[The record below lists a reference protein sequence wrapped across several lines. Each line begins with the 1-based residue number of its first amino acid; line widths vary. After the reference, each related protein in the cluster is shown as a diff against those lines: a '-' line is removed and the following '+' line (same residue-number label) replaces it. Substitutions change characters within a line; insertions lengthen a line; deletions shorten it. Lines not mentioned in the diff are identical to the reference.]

1 MLSNTKNLKFIL
13 GSSSPRRLELLK
25 QINFYPNKIFKPEI
39 NEDPQKKELPILY
52 VKRMAKEK
60 MDVVKKKFP
69 NDLILTADTI
79 VYVGRRIIDKTNEK
93 SKAIKFLELLSGR
106 RHRVSTAFN
115 LYCKDKIDS
124 LRVVT
129 SVVKMKRL
137 TDNEIKSYIETNEWK
152 GKAGAYGIQG
162 SAEKFIQFISGSYTN
177 IVGLPLNQ
185 VYGSLN
191 SICLLYTSPSPR
203 D

>member
-25 QINFYPNKIFKPEI
+25 QINFYPNEIFKPEI

-52 VKRMAKEK
+52 VKRMAREK

-79 VYVGRRIIDKTNEK
+79 VYVGRRIIDKTNEQ

-137 TDNEIKSYIETNEWK
+137 TDNEIKSYIESNEWK

-191 SICLLYTSPSPR
+191 SIGYGN
-203 D
+203 DEK

>member
-25 QINFYPNKIFKPEI
+25 QINYHPNEIFKPEI

-60 MDVVKKKFP
+60 MDVVKKIFP

-79 VYVGRRIIDKTNEK
+79 VYVGRRIIDKTNEQ

-137 TDNEIKSYIETNEWK
+137 TDNEIKSYIESNEWK

-191 SICLLYTSPSPR
+191 SIGYYNEK
-203 D
+203 

>member
-1 MLSNTKNLKFIL
+1 MLSNTENFKFIL

-25 QINFYPNKIFKPEI
+25 QINFHPNEIFKPEI
-39 NEDPQKKELPILY
+39 NEEPQKKELPILY

-191 SICLLYTSPSPR
+191 SIGYYNEK
-203 D
+203 

>member
-1 MLSNTKNLKFIL
+1 MLSNTRNLKFIL

-25 QINFYPNKIFKPEI
+25 QINCCPNEIFKPEI

-60 MDVVKKKFP
+60 MKVVQKKFP

-79 VYVGRRIIDKTNEK
+79 VYVGRRIINKTDEK
-93 SKAIKFLELLSGR
+93 SQAIKFLELLSGR

-137 TDNEIKSYIETNEWK
+137 TEYEINSYIETNEWK

-191 SICLLYTSPSPR
+191 SIGYGN
-203 D
+203 DEK

>member
-1 MLSNTKNLKFIL
+1 MLSYTKNFKFIL
-13 GSSSPRRLELLK
+13 GSSSSRRLELLK
-25 QINFYPNKIFKPEI
+25 QINFYPNEIFKPEI
-39 NEDPQKKELPILY
+39 NEDPPKKQLPILY

-93 SKAIKFLELLSGR
+93 SKAIKYLELLSGS
-106 RHRVSTAFN
+106 RHRGSTAFN

-124 LRVVT
+124 LRGVT

-137 TDNEIKSYIETNEWK
+137 TENEIRSYIESNEWK
-152 GKAGAYGIQG
+152 GKAGAYSIQG

-191 SICLLYTSPSPR
+191 SIGYYNEK
-203 D
+203 

>member
-25 QINFYPNKIFKPEI
+25 QINFHPNEIFKPEI
-39 NEDPQKKELPILY
+39 NEEPQKKELPILY

-69 NDLILTADTI
+69 KDLILTADTI
-79 VYVGRRIIDKTNEK
+79 VYVGRRIIDKTNEQ

-129 SVVKMKRL
+129 SIVKMKRL
-137 TDNEIKSYIETNEWK
+137 TDNEIKSYIESNEWK

-191 SICLLYTSPSPR
+191 SIGYYNEK
-203 D
+203 

>member
-1 MLSNTKNLKFIL
+1 MSYSKNLKFIL

-25 QINFYPNKIFKPEI
+25 QINLYPNEIFNPEI
-39 NEDPQKKELPILY
+39 NEDQKKNELPIFY

-60 MDVVKKKFP
+60 MKVVQKKFP
-69 NDLILTADTI
+69 NNLILTADTI
-79 VYVGRRIIDKTNEK
+79 VYVGRRIIDKTNDK

-129 SVVKMKRL
+129 SIVKFKRL
-137 TDNEIKSYIETNEWK
+137 TENEIKSYIESNEWK
-152 GKAGAYGIQG
+152 GKAGSYGIQG
-162 SAEKFIQFISGSYTN
+162 SAEKFIQFISGSYSN

-185 VYGSLN
+185 VYGSIK
-191 SICLLYTSPSPR
+191 SIGYYNEK
-203 D
+203 

>member
-1 MLSNTKNLKFIL
+1 MLPNTKNLKFIL

-25 QINFYPNKIFKPEI
+25 QINFYPNEIFKPEI

-60 MDVVKKKFP
+60 MEVAKKKFP

-79 VYVGRRIIDKTNEK
+79 VYVGRRIIDKTNEQ

-137 TDNEIKSYIETNEWK
+137 TENEINSYIETNEWK

-162 SAEKFIQFISGSYTN
+162 SAEKFIQFISGSYSN

-191 SICLLYTSPSPR
+191 SIGYFNEK
-203 D
+203 

>member
-1 MLSNTKNLKFIL
+1 MLSNTENFKFIL

-25 QINFYPNKIFKPEI
+25 QINFYPNEIFKPEI
-39 NEDPQKKELPILY
+39 NEEPQKKELPILY

-137 TDNEIKSYIETNEWK
+137 TDNEIKSYIESNEWK

-191 SICLLYTSPSPR
+191 SIGYYNEK
-203 D
+203 

>member
-25 QINFYPNKIFKPEI
+25 QINYHPNKIFKPEI

-52 VKRMAKEK
+52 VKRMAREK

-93 SKAIKFLELLSGR
+93 SKAINFLELLSGR

-137 TDNEIKSYIETNEWK
+137 TDIEIKSYIETNEWK

-191 SICLLYTSPSPR
+191 SIGYGNEK
-203 D
+203 

>member
-25 QINFYPNKIFKPEI
+25 QINFYPNEIFKPEI
-39 NEDPQKKELPILY
+39 NEDPQIKELPILY

-60 MDVVKKKFP
+60 MEAAKKKFP

-137 TDNEIKSYIETNEWK
+137 TDNEIKSYIESNEWK

-191 SICLLYTSPSPR
+191 SIGYYNEK
-203 D
+203 

>member
-1 MLSNTKNLKFIL
+1 MLSNSNNSKFIL

-25 QINFYPNKIFKPEI
+25 QINLFPDQIIKPEI
-39 NEDPQKKELPILY
+39 NETPENKELPIFY
-52 VKRMAKEK
+52 VKRMAREK
-60 MDVVKKKFP
+60 MKVVQKNFP

-79 VYVGRRIIDKTNEK
+79 VYVGRRIIDKTDEK

-106 RHRVSTAFN
+106 RHKVSTAFN

-129 SVVKMKRL
+129 SIVKMKRFSES
-137 TDNEIKSYIETNEWK
+137 EIKSYIESNEWI

-162 SAEKFIQFISGSYTN
+162 SAEKFIQFISGSYSN

-191 SICLLYTSPSPR
+191 SIGYFNEK
-203 D
+203 

>member
-25 QINFYPNKIFKPEI
+25 QINFYPNEIFKPEI

-137 TDNEIKSYIETNEWK
+137 TENEIKSYIETDEWK

-191 SICLLYTSPSPR
+191 SIGYFNEK
-203 D
+203 

>member
-25 QINFYPNKIFKPEI
+25 QINFYPNEIFKPEI

-79 VYVGRRIIDKTNEK
+79 VYVGRRIIDKTNEQ

-137 TDNEIKSYIETNEWK
+137 TDNEIKSYIESNEWN

-191 SICLLYTSPSPR
+191 SIGYGN
-203 D
+203 DEK

>member
-1 MLSNTKNLKFIL
+1 MSNYKNLKFIL
-13 GSSSPRRLELLK
+13 GSSSPRRLDLLK
-25 QINFYPNKIFKPEI
+25 QINLCPNEVFKPEI
-39 NEDPQKKELPILY
+39 NEEPQKKELPIIY

-60 MDVVKKKFP
+60 MIVVQKKFP

-79 VYVGRRIIDKTNEK
+79 VYIGRKIIDKTDEK

-115 LYCKDKIDS
+115 LYCRDKIDS

-129 SVVKMKRL
+129 SIVKMKRL
-137 TDNEIKSYIETNEWK
+137 TKKEIEMYIESNEWK

-191 SICLLYTSPSPR
+191 SIGYYNEK
-203 D
+203 

>member
-1 MLSNTKNLKFIL
+1 MLSNTKNFKFIL
-13 GSSSPRRLELLK
+13 GSSSSRRLELLK
-25 QINFYPNKIFKPEI
+25 QINFYPNEIFKPEI

-137 TDNEIKSYIETNEWK
+137 TDNEIKSYIESNEWK

-191 SICLLYTSPSPR
+191 SIGYYNEK
-203 D
+203 

>member
-1 MLSNTKNLKFIL
+1 MLSNTKNFKFIL
-13 GSSSPRRLELLK
+13 GSSSSRRLELLK
-25 QINFYPNKIFKPEI
+25 QINFYPNEIFKPEI

-52 VKRMAKEK
+52 VKRMAREK

-79 VYVGRRIIDKTNEK
+79 VYVGRRIIDKTNEQ

-137 TDNEIKSYIETNEWK
+137 TDNEIKSYIESNEWK

-185 VYGSLN
+185 VYGSFN
-191 SICLLYTSPSPR
+191 SIGYNNEK
-203 D
+203 

>member
-25 QINFYPNKIFKPEI
+25 QINFYPNEIFKPEI
-39 NEDPQKKELPILY
+39 NEDPQIKELPILY

-60 MDVVKKKFP
+60 MEVAKKKFP

-79 VYVGRRIIDKTNEK
+79 VYVGRRIIDKTNEQ

-137 TDNEIKSYIETNEWK
+137 TDNEIRSYIESNEWK

-191 SICLLYTSPSPR
+191 SIGYYNEK
-203 D
+203 

>member
-25 QINFYPNKIFKPEI
+25 QINFYPNEIFKPEI
-39 NEDPQKKELPILY
+39 NENPQIKELPILY

-60 MDVVKKKFP
+60 MEVAKKKFP

-79 VYVGRRIIDKTNEK
+79 VYVGRRIIDKTNEQ

-137 TDNEIKSYIETNEWK
+137 TENEIKSYIETDEWK

-177 IVGLPLNQ
+177 IVGLHLNQ

-191 SICLLYTSPSPR
+191 SIGYYNEK
-203 D
+203 

>member
-25 QINFYPNKIFKPEI
+25 QINFYPNEIFKPEI
-39 NEDPQKKELPILY
+39 NEDPQKKELPIIY

-79 VYVGRRIIDKTNEK
+79 VYVGRRIIDKTNKK

-137 TDNEIKSYIETNEWK
+137 TENEIKSYIETDEWK

-191 SICLLYTSPSPR
+191 SIGFYNEK
-203 D
+203 

>member
-25 QINFYPNKIFKPEI
+25 QINFYPNEIFKPEI

-52 VKRMAKEK
+52 VKRMAREK

-79 VYVGRRIIDKTNEK
+79 VYVGRRIIDKTNEQ
-93 SKAIKFLELLSGR
+93 SKAIKFLEFLSGR

-137 TDNEIKSYIETNEWK
+137 TDNEIKSYIESNEWK

-191 SICLLYTSPSPR
+191 SIGYYNEK
-203 D
+203 

>member
-25 QINFYPNKIFKPEI
+25 QINFYPNEIFKPEI

-60 MDVVKKKFP
+60 MNVVKKKFP

-137 TDNEIKSYIETNEWK
+137 TDNEIKSYVETNEWK

-191 SICLLYTSPSPR
+191 SIGYY
-203 D
+203 DEK

>member
-1 MLSNTKNLKFIL
+1 MSNYKNLKFIL
-13 GSSSPRRLELLK
+13 GSSSPRRLQLLK
-25 QINFYPNKIFKPEI
+25 QINFYPNEVFKPEI
-39 NEDPQKKELPILY
+39 NEEPKKNELPIFY
-52 VKRMAKEK
+52 VKRMAKDK
-60 MDVVKKKFP
+60 MLVVQKKFP

-79 VYVGRRIIDKTNEK
+79 VYIGRRIIDKTDEK

-137 TDNEIKSYIETNEWK
+137 TDNEIKSYIESNEWK

-191 SICLLYTSPSPR
+191 SIGYYNEK
-203 D
+203 

>member
-25 QINFYPNKIFKPEI
+25 QINFYPNEIFKPEI
-39 NEDPQKKELPILY
+39 NENPQIKELPILY

-60 MDVVKKKFP
+60 MEVAKKKFP

-79 VYVGRRIIDKTNEK
+79 VYVGRRIIDKTNEQ

-124 LRVVT
+124 SRVVT
-129 SVVKMKRL
+129 SIVKMKRL
-137 TDNEIKSYIETNEWK
+137 TKNEINSYIKTNEWK

-191 SICLLYTSPSPR
+191 SIGFHNEK
-203 D
+203 

>member
-1 MLSNTKNLKFIL
+1 MLSNTENFKFIL

-25 QINFYPNKIFKPEI
+25 QINFHPNEIFKPEI
-39 NEDPQKKELPILY
+39 NEEPQKKELPILY

-137 TDNEIKSYIETNEWK
+137 TDNEIKSYIESNEWK

-191 SICLLYTSPSPR
+191 SIGFYNEK
-203 D
+203 

>member
-25 QINFYPNKIFKPEI
+25 QINFYPNEIFKPEI

-52 VKRMAKEK
+52 VKRMAKKK
-60 MDVVKKKFP
+60 MEVVKKKFP

-79 VYVGRRIIDKTNEK
+79 VYVGRRIIDKTNEQ

-137 TDNEIKSYIETNEWK
+137 TENEIKSYIESNEWK

-162 SAEKFIQFISGSYTN
+162 SAEKFIQFVSGSYTN

-191 SICLLYTSPSPR
+191 SIGYYNEK
-203 D
+203 

>member
-1 MLSNTKNLKFIL
+1 MLSNTRNLNFIL

-25 QINFYPNKIFKPEI
+25 QINFYPNKIYKPEI

-60 MDVVKKKFP
+60 MKVVQKKFP

-79 VYVGRRIIDKTNEK
+79 VYVGRRIINKTDEK
-93 SKAIKFLELLSGR
+93 SQAIKFLELLPGR

-137 TDNEIKSYIETNEWK
+137 TEYEINSYIETNEWK

-191 SICLLYTSPSPR
+191 SIGYGN
-203 D
+203 DEK

>member
-1 MLSNTKNLKFIL
+1 MLSNTQNLKFIL

-25 QINFYPNKIFKPEI
+25 QINFYPNEIFKPEI
-39 NEDPQKKELPILY
+39 NEDLQKKELPILY

-93 SKAIKFLELLSGR
+93 SKAIRFLELLSGR

-115 LYCKDKIDS
+115 IYCKDKIDS

-129 SVVKMKRL
+129 SIVKMKRL
-137 TDNEIKSYIETNEWK
+137 TENEIKSYIETDEWK

-191 SICLLYTSPSPR
+191 SIGYFNEK
-203 D
+203 

>member
-1 MLSNTKNLKFIL
+1 MLSKTKNLKFIL

-25 QINFYPNKIFKPEI
+25 QINFYPNEIFKPEI
-39 NEDPQKKELPILY
+39 NENPQIKELPILY

-60 MDVVKKKFP
+60 MEVAKKKFP

-137 TDNEIKSYIETNEWK
+137 TDNEIKSYIESNEWK

-185 VYGSLN
+185 VYGSFN
-191 SICLLYTSPSPR
+191 SIGYYNEK
-203 D
+203 

>member
-25 QINFYPNKIFKPEI
+25 QINFYPNEIFKPEI

-52 VKRMAKEK
+52 VKRMAREK
-60 MDVVKKKFP
+60 MYVVKKKFP

-137 TDNEIKSYIETNEWK
+137 TENEIKSYIETNEWK

-177 IVGLPLNQ
+177 IVGFPLNQ

-191 SICLLYTSPSPR
+191 SIGYGNEK
-203 D
+203 

>member
-1 MLSNTKNLKFIL
+1 MLSNSENFKFIL

-39 NEDPQKKELPILY
+39 NEDQQKKELPILY

-137 TDNEIKSYIETNEWK
+137 TDNEIKSYIETDEWK

-191 SICLLYTSPSPR
+191 SIGYYNEK
-203 D
+203 

>member
-1 MLSNTKNLKFIL
+1 MLSNTKDLKFIL

-25 QINFYPNKIFKPEI
+25 QINFYPNEIFKPEI

-52 VKRMAKEK
+52 VKRMAREK

-79 VYVGRRIIDKTNEK
+79 VYVGRRIIDKTSEK

-137 TDNEIKSYIETNEWK
+137 TKNEIKSYIESDEWK

-191 SICLLYTSPSPR
+191 SIGYYNEK
-203 D
+203 

>member
-1 MLSNTKNLKFIL
+1 MLSNTKNFKFIL
-13 GSSSPRRLELLK
+13 GSSSSRRLELLK
-25 QINFYPNKIFKPEI
+25 QINFYPNEIFKPEI

-60 MDVVKKKFP
+60 MYVVKKKFP

-79 VYVGRRIIDKTNEK
+79 VYVGRRIIDKTNEQ

-137 TDNEIKSYIETNEWK
+137 TENEIKSYIETDEWK

-191 SICLLYTSPSPR
+191 SIGYYNEK
-203 D
+203 

>member
-25 QINFYPNKIFKPEI
+25 QINFHPNEIFNPEI

-60 MDVVKKKFP
+60 MEVVKKKFP

-79 VYVGRRIIDKTNEK
+79 VYVGRKIIDKTNEQ

-137 TDNEIKSYIETNEWK
+137 TENEIKSYIESDEWK

-185 VYGSLN
+185 VYGSFN
-191 SICLLYTSPSPR
+191 SIGYYNEK
-203 D
+203 

>member
-1 MLSNTKNLKFIL
+1 MLSNSNNSKFIL

-25 QINFYPNKIFKPEI
+25 QINLFPDQIIKPEI
-39 NEDPQKKELPILY
+39 NETPENKELPIFY

-60 MDVVKKKFP
+60 MKVVQKNFP

-79 VYVGRRIIDKTNEK
+79 VYVGRRIIDKTDEK
-93 SKAIKFLELLSGR
+93 SKAIKFLKLLSGR
-106 RHRVSTAFN
+106 RHKVSTAFN

-129 SVVKMKRL
+129 SIVKMKRFSES
-137 TDNEIKSYIETNEWK
+137 EIKSYIESNEWI

-162 SAEKFIQFISGSYTN
+162 SAEKFIQFISGSYSN

-191 SICLLYTSPSPR
+191 SIGYFNEK
-203 D
+203 

>member
-1 MLSNTKNLKFIL
+1 MSNSKNLKFIL
-13 GSSSPRRLELLK
+13 GSASPRRLELLK
-25 QINFYPNKIFKPEI
+25 QINFCPNEVFKPKI
-39 NEDPQKKELPILY
+39 NEELQKKELPIFY

-60 MDVVKKKFP
+60 MLVVQKKFP

-79 VYVGRRIIDKTNEK
+79 VYIGRKIIDKTDEK
-93 SKAIKFLELLSGR
+93 SKAIKSLELLSGR

-115 LYCKDKIDS
+115 VYCKDKIDS

-129 SVVKMKRL
+129 SIVKMKRL
-137 TDNEIKSYIETNEWK
+137 TEKEIESYIESNEWK

-185 VYGSLN
+185 VYGSLKSVGYYN
-191 SICLLYTSPSPR
+191 EK
-203 D
+203 

>member
-60 MDVVKKKFP
+60 MDVAKNKFP

-137 TDNEIKSYIETNEWK
+137 TENEIKSYIETDEWK

-191 SICLLYTSPSPR
+191 SIGYYNEK
-203 D
+203 

>member
-13 GSSSPRRLELLK
+13 GSSSPRRLDLLK
-25 QINFYPNKIFKPEI
+25 QINFYPNEIFKPEI
-39 NEDPQKKELPILY
+39 NEDPQIKELPILY

-60 MDVVKKKFP
+60 MEAAKKKFP

-79 VYVGRRIIDKTNEK
+79 VYVGRRIIDKTNER
-93 SKAIKFLELLSGR
+93 SKAIRFLELLSGR

-137 TDNEIKSYIETNEWK
+137 TENEIESYIKSNEWK
-152 GKAGAYGIQG
+152 GKAGAYSIQG
-162 SAEKFIQFISGSYTN
+162 SAEKYIQFISGSYTN

-191 SICLLYTSPSPR
+191 SIGFYSEK
-203 D
+203 

>member
-25 QINFYPNKIFKPEI
+25 QINFYPNEIFKPEI

-52 VKRMAKEK
+52 VKRMAREK

-79 VYVGRRIIDKTNEK
+79 VYVGRRIIDKTNEQ

-191 SICLLYTSPSPR
+191 SIRYYNEK
-203 D
+203 